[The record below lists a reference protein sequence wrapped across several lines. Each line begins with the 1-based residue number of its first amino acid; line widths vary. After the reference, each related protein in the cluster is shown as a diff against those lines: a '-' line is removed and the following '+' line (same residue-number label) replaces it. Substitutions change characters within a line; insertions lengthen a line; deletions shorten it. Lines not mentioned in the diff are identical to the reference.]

1 MELTFI
7 SPSPL
12 AKVSFEDAILFVGDV
27 IWVTF
32 TPVVISGKGVV
43 FVVVDAKK
51 KIWKGLQDE
60 GCGVNVIC

>member
-1 MELTFI
+1 MESTFI

-12 AKVSFEDAILFVGDV
+12 AKVSFEDAVLFVGDV
-27 IWVTF
+27 ILVTF

-43 FVVVDAKK
+43 FVVVDAKTN
-51 KIWKGLQDE
+51 GLQDK